1 MFEDDFV
8 TIHHGDAWAL
18 APTLEPQS
26 VHTIVTSP
34 PYWGLRDYGE
44 PGQFGLEPT
53 PEEYVARLVDL
64 FARLRPALR
73 DDGTVWLN
81 LGDSFLGSGYRGK
94 EGDEQ
99 SQWNLWVQRWGIR
112 PSGLKPKDLVGIPW
126 RVAFALQADG
136 WYLRSDIIWHKPNP
150 MPESVTDRP
159 TKAHEY
165 IFLLSKS
172 PRYYYD
178 HEAIKEEAS
187 CAGRILD
194 YTGDQKNN
202 HTDDVMQATRPK
214 NRVIEVGS
222 TRNKRT
228 VWTVPTKPFS
238 QAHPAVFPP
247 ELIEPCILAG
257 APEMCCPDCGAPWL
271 RMTEKGKPVLH
282 AWSEK
287 GAADSLGRPAAD
299 KSTLKHTVPRTTV
312 GFAPTCDHDH
322 EPVGGTVLDPFLGSG
337 TTAQVA
343 RSLGRRAIGFEL
355 NASYID
361 IAAKHRLAQGVLL

>member
-1 MFEDDFV
+1 MFEDDWV

-18 APTLEPQS
+18 APMLEPQS

-34 PYWGLRDYGE
+34 PYWRLRDYGE
-44 PGQFGLEPT
+44 PGQFGLEVT

-64 FARLRPALR
+64 FALLRPALR

-81 LGDSFLGSGYRGK
+81 LGDSFAGNGAGT
-94 EGDEQ
+94 
-99 SQWNLWVQRWGIR
+99 N
-112 PSGLKPKDLVGIPW
+112 GLKSKDLVGMPW

-165 IFLLSKS
+165 VFLLSKQ
-172 PRYYYD
+172 PHYYYD
-178 HEAIKEEAS
+178 AEAIKEPAICGDPRKPYAPGQVDGRGNGHDRGGGTVRASVARGGFHGKTGKEAFL
-187 CAGRILD
+187 A
-194 YTGDQKNN
+194 
-202 HTDDVMQATRPK
+202 
-214 NRVIEVGS
+214 IEDW
-222 TRNKRT
+222 RNKRD
-228 VWTVPTKPFS
+228 VWTVATRPFS
-238 QAHPAVFPP
+238 QAHFAVFPP

-343 RSLGRRAIGFEL
+343 RSLGRRAIGFEM